1 MRSFGLGRLHWRQL
15 RRDAGPLLLLWAMT
29 VLLAGI
35 ATAAPAAGKLVALR
49 DLRAST
55 EQLAPSL
62 RDLVQRAQGA
72 LPTGAAPAASV
83 ASTGLPADAAPM
95 FGTVAGQ
102 LRDIR
107 ASFPEQV
114 RELTGPARFTQIA
127 VAAQSMTAPTDVGA
141 QLAGVPTLNPWLR
154 QQTTLVQGQWPGAP
168 ARGEPVEVAVGTA
181 AAEAAKWPVGQVRT
195 LTGRLGSAGVEVKLT
210 ATLDY
215 RADDEHF
222 SQVERNVLGP
232 NIFDDGNN
240 PRRVGVQLYT
250 SAAGWPMLTGAS
262 AAAAGG
268 EEVAPLPV
276 RTVLWYPLL
285 ADKLGST
292 SRPEFG
298 DPVALAAAFRSV
310 TTQKFPLQQE
320 PGAGLVPGVTLSSDL
335 PETLDAVA
343 DRTASAAAVQTLA
356 ALGPLGAA
364 LGVMVLGMQALLRR
378 RMPAIRLLLS
388 RGASGGQIR
397 RGLLAQGALIGLLG
411 AVPIMLVVQLVS
423 GVWLRW
429 PWLLAGVGC
438 GLLPAVL
445 PAIAVSTKQQR
456 SVREE
461 AVALGGRRRVLW
473 EVALVALAALSLQML
488 LAGGPD
494 GAGADVLAAAAP
506 VLLTLAACV
515 LVIRL
520 YPLPLRALVAGLRRR
535 RGAVGFL
542 GAVRSVREPLIGAP
556 LVIATVISA
565 AVAMF
570 SLVTL
575 ATVSTGISDQARR
588 VVGADLAVS
597 GRWMLPD
604 LVEQVGRTPGVR
616 AVAAVGQGPAMSVQV
631 PGSPQQ
637 LNLTTTYADTTELGK
652 IQQGIPGLAPIP
664 DGLAAVKTAAE
675 QGYGA
680 ITGVNVPT
688 SAERLTEAP
697 VVLSEAT
704 YQQLG
709 RPATLTAGD
718 TTLRVVGTSQY
729 PPVAT
734 TSANWMLFDRV
745 VLRKLAKNPLP
756 TQLLLALQPGADET
770 RVRAAL
776 TRVLGPD
783 LQYATP
789 AAKQAELTAAPT
801 IAGMQVMLIA
811 ATIAAVALMVLA
823 LLVTVVAVTG
833 LRNRLIAV
841 LQMLGMNQR
850 QVAVLTAWEQAPAAA
865 TALVAGGLVGVL
877 LAMLVRAVANL
888 KSFTGAMF
896 QPELV
901 VPGGP
906 VTALVAGFV
915 LLLVVALV
923 GSAVSAARVSVVELL
938 RTEES

>member
-1 MRSFGLGRLHWRQL
+1 MTFGLGRLQWRQL
-15 RRDAGPLLLLWAMT
+15 RRDVGPLLLLWAMT

-49 DLRAST
+49 DLRASS

-72 LPTGAAPAASV
+72 LPAGSAPAPAV
-83 ASTGLPADAAPM
+83 AATGLPADAAPM
-95 FGTVAGQ
+95 FGATAVRLQAV
-102 LRDIR
+102 R
-107 ASFPEQV
+107 ASFPTQV
-114 RELTGPARFTQIA
+114 QQLTSPARFVQVSVSA
-127 VAAQSMTAPTDVGA
+127 LALTAPSDVGA

-154 QQTTLVQGQWPGAP
+154 QQTTLVAGQWPQAPVAGGAV
-168 ARGEPVEVAVGTA
+168 PVVVGKTA
-181 AAEAAKWPVGQVRT
+181 ADAAKWPVGQVREIAGSSGAVKVQ
-195 LTGRLGSAGVEVKLT
+195 LTGIV
-210 ATLDY
+210 DY

-222 SQVERNVLGP
+222 SQMERNVLGP
-232 NIFDDGNN
+232 NIFDDGNS
-240 PRRVGVQLYT
+240 PRRVGVQVFT
-250 SAAGWPMLTGAS
+250 SAAGWPRLMGESGA
-262 AAAAGG
+262 APAGG
-268 EEVAPLPV
+268 DGPRPLSV

-285 ADKLGST
+285 VDKMGST
-292 SRPEFG
+292 GQPG
-298 DPVALAAAFRSV
+298 LADPVSLAAAFRSV
-310 TTQKFPLQQE
+310 ATQQFPLQDDA
-320 PGAGLVPGVTLSSDL
+320 PAGRLAAVKLTTDL
-335 PETLDAVA
+335 PETLDEVA
-343 DRTASAAAVQTLA
+343 ARTSSAAAVQTLA

-378 RMPAIRLLLS
+378 RMPTVRLLLS

-397 RGLLAQGALIGLLG
+397 RSLLLQGALIGLLG
-411 AVPIMLVVQLVS
+411 AVPVMLAVQLVS
-423 GVWLRW
+423 GVWLSW

-445 PAIAVSTKQQR
+445 PAVAVSTKQQR

-461 AVALGGRRRVLW
+461 AVSLGGRRRVLW
-473 EVALVALAALSLQML
+473 EAALVALAALSLQLL
-488 LAGGPD
+488 LAGGSD
-494 GAGADVLAAAAP
+494 GAGADLLSAAAP

-520 YPLPLRALVAGLRRR
+520 YPLPLRALVVALRRR

-575 ATVSTGISDQARR
+575 STVSTGITDQAQRA
-588 VVGADLAVS
+588 VGADLSVS

-604 LVEQVGRTPGVR
+604 LVDQAGRTPGVA
-616 AVAAVGQGPAMSVQV
+616 AVAAVGQGPALTVRANGTG
-631 PGSPQQ
+631 PATT
-637 LNLTTTYADTTELGK
+637 LTTTYADTAQLGR
-652 IQQGIPGLAPIP
+652 IQQGIPGLAPVPAGMATVESTKTGTFGSISGGGATVLTDVP
-664 DGLAAVKTAAE
+664 VMLAD
-675 QGYGA
+675 
-680 ITGVNVPT
+680 
-688 SAERLTEAP
+688 
-697 VVLSEAT
+697 AT
-704 YQQLG
+704 YQRLG
-709 RPATLTAGD
+709 RPATLTVND
-718 TTLRVVGTSQY
+718 TTLRVVGTSRY
-729 PPVAT
+729 PPVNT
-734 TSANWMLFDRV
+734 TSADWVLFDRTP
-745 VLRKLAKNPLP
+745 LRALTKAALP
-756 TQLLLALQPGADET
+756 TQLLVSLRPGADQDK
-770 RVRAAL
+770 VRAEL
-776 TRVLGPD
+776 TAVLGPG
-783 LQYATP
+783 LQFTTP
-789 AAKQAELTAAPT
+789 AAKRAELSSAPT
-801 IAGMQVMLIA
+801 IAGMQGMLIA
-811 ATIAAVALMVLA
+811 ATVAAVTLMVLA

-865 TALVAGGLVGVL
+865 TALLAGGGVGVL

-896 QPELV
+896 QPDLV

-906 VTALVAGFV
+906 VTVLVAGFV